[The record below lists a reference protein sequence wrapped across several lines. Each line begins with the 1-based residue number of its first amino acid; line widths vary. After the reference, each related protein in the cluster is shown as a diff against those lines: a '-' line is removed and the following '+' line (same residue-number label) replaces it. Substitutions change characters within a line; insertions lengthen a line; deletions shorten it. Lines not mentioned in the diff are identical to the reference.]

1 MVKALTFKEM
11 TNKDV
16 TPACLSVGR
25 PEADRQHV
33 TPDSY
38 RDKKQ

>member
-1 MVKALTFKEM
+1 MFAKTQIHPDSYREKINWLNHM
-11 TNKDV
+11 
-16 TPACLSVGR
+16 
-25 PEADRQHV
+25 